1 MQHRAPCPDDPADLS
16 TAWASKLHGIPLSAP
31 HCRFLRLF
39 VVSDNSAQRENVPKA
54 TLARRSGFALIASS
68 LPQSGRHVAVLAGQ
82 AAAASAFR
90 DETTMPAPRGHFF
103 AGCASHALPKC
114 GSGKHFQPYELVFVG
129 GFAAI
134 PPFSYRGYGR
144 SHRDDVKGVR
154 PATLQAVAAKARRCG
169 DYEPSASRRS
179 SLIGMHTG
187 AVGRD

>member
-1 MQHRAPCPDDPADLS
+1 MSGGIEETSASFEARSAPRSYPSAGSGAKAREEYRWGNTTMQHRAPCPDDPADLS

-90 DETTMPAPRGHFF
+90 DETTMPAPPGHFF
-103 AGCASHALPKC
+103 GRERKAPRDAPHCIRGAL
-114 GSGKHFQPYELVFVG
+114 
-129 GFAAI
+129 
-134 PPFSYRGYGR
+134 
-144 SHRDDVKGVR
+144 
-154 PATLQAVAAKARRCG
+154 
-169 DYEPSASRRS
+169 
-179 SLIGMHTG
+179 
-187 AVGRD
+187 

>member
-16 TAWASKLHGIPLSAP
+16 TAWASKLHRIPLSAP

-90 DETTMPAPRGHFF
+90 DETTCPPRVGISLGGNGKPLGTHRIASEGLCAVHLGGAPDRDALMM
-103 AGCASHALPKC
+103 AGA
-114 GSGKHFQPYELVFVG
+114 G
-129 GFAAI
+129 
-134 PPFSYRGYGR
+134 
-144 SHRDDVKGVR
+144 
-154 PATLQAVAAKARRCG
+154 
-169 DYEPSASRRS
+169 
-179 SLIGMHTG
+179 
-187 AVGRD
+187 

>member
-16 TAWASKLHGIPLSAP
+16 TAWASKLHRIPLSAP

-103 AGCASHALPKC
+103 AGCASDALPKC
-114 GSGKHFQPYELVFVG
+114 GSGKHFRPYGLVFVG

-134 PPFSYRGYGR
+134 PP
-144 SHRDDVKGVR
+144 SH
-154 PATLQAVAAKARRCG
+154 T
-169 DYEPSASRRS
+169 E
-179 SLIGMHTG
+179 GMAEAIAMT
-187 AVGRD
+187 

>member
-16 TAWASKLHGIPLSAP
+16 TAWASKLHRIPLSAP

-103 AGCASHALPKC
+103 GRERKAPRDAPHCIRGALRGPPGRCPRPRRADDGRGGLRDRYRPRFEAGSAARCFPCAS
-114 GSGKHFQPYELVFVG
+114 Q
-129 GFAAI
+129 
-134 PPFSYRGYGR
+134 
-144 SHRDDVKGVR
+144 
-154 PATLQAVAAKARRCG
+154 
-169 DYEPSASRRS
+169 S
-179 SLIGMHTG
+179 SLRK
-187 AVGRD
+187 VGWR

>member
-103 AGCASHALPKC
+103 WRGGKPLGAHRIRGALRGPPGGGPDRDALMMAGA
-114 GSGKHFQPYELVFVG
+114 GVRGVFP
-129 GFAAI
+129 
-134 PPFSYRGYGR
+134 PPFWG
-144 SHRDDVKGVR
+144 GV
-154 PATLQAVAAKARRCG
+154 G
-169 DYEPSASRRS
+169 
-179 SLIGMHTG
+179 
-187 AVGRD
+187 